1 MTTKRGASCWLLFA
15 ASACTLAAST
25 VLGRAEG
32 KGPDFVPQFQV
43 VETTQ
48 AAKVVLVPEGTAFR
62 ARLSEAQLN
71 SWGCT
76 VTTRDPA
83 RIASLIDLL
92 KRSEIGVPEKPYP
105 NWLGEPR
112 SAIYLTLSNGSEAKF
127 LFSRTFSNVV
137 GVTGLFTYLPKS
149 ESLPVTGASS
159 LPRELAVWAGDTG
172 PIWVEASHNQQ
183 DCEYYIE
190 KAKKSR
196 CAAGDVRCH
205 VDEEIQRSKK

>member
-1 MTTKRGASCWLLFA
+1 MTTKRGTSCWLLFA
-15 ASACTLAAST
+15 ASACALAAST

-43 VETTQ
+43 IETTQ
-48 AAKVVLVPEGTAFR
+48 AAKVVFVPEGTAFR
-62 ARLSEAQLN
+62 GRLNEAQLN

-76 VTTRDPA
+76 LTTRDPA

-92 KRSEIGVPEKPYP
+92 KRSEIRLPHNAHPD
-105 NWLGEPR
+105 WLGEPR
-112 SAIYLTLSNGSEAKF
+112 EAIYLTLSNGDEVKF
-127 LFSRTFSNVV
+127 LFSRAFLNVV

-149 ESLPVTGASS
+149 EGLPVTGASS

-172 PIWVEASHNQQ
+172 PIWAEASHNQQ
-183 DCEYYIE
+183 ACEYYIE